1 MRFPRYRS
9 LFVLCLIGS
18 TAVGQTKSESAIN
31 DGSATTSEGIRIHYL
46 QSGDATSPRA
56 LVLIPGWRL
65 PAFLW
70 EEQLKKFAPAMRV
83 IAVDPR
89 SQGEST
95 KVTEGNTP
103 ESRARDY
110 RDVLGKLGV
119 SRPVLVG
126 WSQGAQDVAA
136 YLQQFGADSVAGV
149 VFVDSP
155 VSAGPAE
162 LEIHKEA
169 SKAELSGMSLYA
181 RFPKEYS
188 EGMLHAIFKKPLS
201 DDQFQRVLKAILQT
215 PTDTGVCMLAT
226 DMFGADR
233 RAAVSKLNKPA
244 LVVASAESQTLDAQK
259 EMAASIPGAKF
270 VAIEGAAHAVF
281 VDQPGKFDEALL
293 SFLQSLPQSQ

>member
-1 MRFPRYRS
+1 MRFPGYRS

-103 ESRARDY
+103 ESRAQDY
-110 RDVLGKLGV
+110 HDVLGKLGV

-136 YLQQFGADSVAGV
+136 YLQQFGADSVVGV

-155 VSAGPAE
+155 VSAGPGGV
-162 LEIHKEA
+162 EIHKEA
-169 SKAELSGMSLYA
+169 SKASWSGMSLYA

-201 DDQFQRVLKAILQT
+201 DDQFQRLLKAILQT
-215 PTDTGVCMLAT
+215 PTDTGVSMLAM
-226 DMFGADR
+226 DLYGADR
-233 RAAVSKLNKPA
+233 RPALSKLNKPA
-244 LVVASAESQTLDAQK
+244 LVVASAESQELDAQK

-270 VAIEGAAHAVF
+270 VAIEVAAHAVF

>member
-103 ESRARDY
+103 ESRAKDY
-110 RDVLGKLGV
+110 HDILGRLGV

-126 WSQGAQDVAA
+126 WSQGVQDIAA
-136 YLQQFGADSVAGV
+136 YLQEFGSDSVAGV
-149 VFVDSP
+149 VLVDSA